1 MVILFDIWRYFPYAF
16 LMILAR
22 LQSIPKTLYEAAE
35 VDGAGSWAKFRHI
48 TMPELS
54 FVLGSIVVLRWIW
67 NFTKFDDVWLLSRN
81 VVTVTVYAYL
91 RAFQSFDLGQA
102 AAISSLLALGLIA
115 SVSLYVKKVLR
126 W

>member
-1 MVILFDIWRYFPYAF
+1 M
-16 LMILAR
+16 
-22 LQSIPKTLYEAAE
+22 
-35 VDGAGSWAKFRHI
+35 
-48 TMPELS
+48 
-54 FVLGSIVVLRWIW
+54 LRWIW

-81 VVTVTVYAYL
+81 VVTVTVYTYL

-126 W
+126 R